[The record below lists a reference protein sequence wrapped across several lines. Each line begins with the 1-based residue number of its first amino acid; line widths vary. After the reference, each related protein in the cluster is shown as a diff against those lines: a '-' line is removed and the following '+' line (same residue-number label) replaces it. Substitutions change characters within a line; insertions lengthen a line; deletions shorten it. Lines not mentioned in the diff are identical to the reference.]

1 MKPNERDPAADRL
14 MRGFEPP
21 MPPPD
26 LRSRALAAARNGAAD
41 STTSDVWSTIWN
53 NRGVR
58 LAWAGAATLLLA
70 GHIFLVPSNGA
81 VPSRVDPGLVAENRV
96 DEQFVDLLR
105 PIQISANVQP
115 IVGLFAANGGLTDLD
130 LEGNAL

>member
-1 MKPNERDPAADRL
+1 MKPNERDPAVDRL
-14 MRGFEPP
+14 IKGLEPP
-21 MPPPD
+21 PPPTE
-26 LRSRALAAARNGAAD
+26 LRSKVLAAARARMAAEEVTD
-41 STTSDVWSTIWN
+41 TWSTIWN

-58 LAWAGAATLLLA
+58 LAWAGAAALLLA
-70 GHIFLVPSNGA
+70 GHIFLVPGNGA